1 MKELPGVSQVCQ
13 SQGVI
18 PGKTSCLTH
27 LREGCRTCSMS
38 STELRLAQGPEPD
51 PWWAAEW
58 DHLLGLPG
66 APGGRDVLLD
76 QDKAGWLR
84 LMPT

>member
-66 APGGRDVLLD
+66 AEHQVGGMCSWTRTR
-76 QDKAGWLR
+76 QAG
-84 LMPT
+84 